1 MPSEKEMRRLGQVTR
16 RRVEEIAKTRPAARS
31 YLVGMGIDA
40 PDGNLPQECG
50 GKPHEARPHGS
61 NPLLSRM

>member
-16 RRVEEIAKTRPAARS
+16 RRFEEIAKTRPAARS
-31 YLVGMGIDA
+31 YFVGMGIDA

-50 GKPHEARPHGS
+50 GKPRQDA
-61 NPLLSRM
+61 